1 MLFFNFFLFHFSKL
15 QMSKSYEKTIL
26 FNNGFRGFLLSSTR
40 PQIFFDG
47 NCFDNE
53 TTALWRQAWAFMK
66 RLSF

>member
-1 MLFFNFFLFHFSKL
+1 
-15 QMSKSYEKTIL
+15 MSKSYEKTIL
-26 FNNGFRGFLLSSTR
+26 FNNEFRGFLLSSTR